1 LSCIYGMNTLNKKK
15 IQKKPLDTKGMVWL
29 KYWIKR
35 RDVVAFKCFKG
46 VNKNALNSF
55 KGI

>member
-1 LSCIYGMNTLNKKK
+1 MYIWNEYIEQKK